1 MKRLSLIFGGFVLL
15 ASLALVMLVL
25 PDQPGL
31 LLHLHDAG
39 WLHQGLIG
47 IGLATGSWPTL
58 LDLASRLDPEGK
70 IPVIAE
76 MLSQANDMNDD
87 LPWVEA
93 NEKTGHEFVFRT
105 SIPAGAWRQYN
116 QGVPYG
122 KSTTAKARV
131 GLGMLE
137 DYSQVDRALAE
148 HSGDKES
155 FRESE
160 DVAFLEG
167 MSQTIAQTF
176 IYGNTTVT
184 PAEFMG
190 FAPFYNTVSTA
201 TAQNAA
207 NVIDGAGTG
216 SSNTSLWLIGWG
228 ADTIFGLYPRGSQ
241 AGLTMEDKGDVT
253 PGFDSVGNRFEAYT
267 SWFRQQAGLC
277 PKDWRYGARLCN
289 IDTTSAGLAG
299 SSAPDLFA
307 LMAQM
312 LLTFPKLT
320 KATSG
325 IVKTDSPGDVA
336 VGTRPV
342 FYCNRTTRHWMD
354 VQMIRDRN
362 VLLSMKDYA
371 GEPTEGYRGIPIKIV
386 DQITNTE
393 SRVV

>member
-1 MKRLSLIFGGFVLL
+1 M
-15 ASLALVMLVL
+15 
-25 PDQPGL
+25 
-31 LLHLHDAG
+31 
-39 WLHQGLIG
+39 
-47 IGLATGSWPTL
+47 ATGSWPTL
-58 LDLASRLDPEGK
+58 VDLATRLDPEGK

-93 NEKTGHEFVFRT
+93 NERTGHEFVFRT
-105 SIPAGAWRQYN
+105 SIPAGSWRQYN
-116 QGVPYG
+116 MGVPYS

-148 HSGDKES
+148 HSGDMMA

-190 FAPFYNTVSTA
+190 FAPFYNTVNTA
-201 TAQNAA
+201 TAQNAT
-207 NVIDGAGTG
+207 NVIDGGG
-216 SSNTSLWLIGWG
+216 QNSDNTSLWLIGWG
-228 ADTIFGLYPRGSQ
+228 PDTIFGIYPRGSQ

-277 PKDWRYGARLCN
+277 PKDWRYGVRVAN
-289 IDTTSAGLAG
+289 IDVTNAGLAG
-299 SSAPDLFA
+299 PNALDIFA
-307 LMAQM
+307 TMAQG
-312 LLTFPKLT
+312 LLLFPKLT
-320 KATSG
+320 KSTSG
-325 IVKTDSPGDVA
+325 ITKTDAPDDVA
-336 VGTRPV
+336 HGTRPV
-342 FYCNRTTRHWMD
+342 WYCNRTTRHWMD

-371 GEPTEGYRGIPIKIV
+371 GEPTEGFRGIPIKIV
-386 DQITNTE
+386 DQIVNSE
-393 SRVV
+393 DRVT